1 MNIKTLAKTALL
13 FSLMSLSCFVS
24 AAEMS
29 ADNERWFKDL
39 DLDKNNVLTI
49 DEAERNTLVFQKF
62 NSIDKNQD
70 GKLEA
75 SEFSAFEVPDHF
87 EPPILED
94 PGVGAAPLD

>member
-1 MNIKTLAKTALL
+1 MNIKTLTKTTLL
-13 FSLMSLSCFVS
+13 SSLISLSCFAF

-29 ADNERWFKDL
+29 SDNEKWFKDL

-62 NSIDKNQD
+62 DKIDKNHD

-75 SEFSAFEVPDHF
+75 SEFSAFEVPDHY
-87 EPPILED
+87 EPPVLDD